1 MIVPFENLPPESSVW
16 IYPSD
21 RPFREKELTKLKE
34 ALTDFLSS
42 WTTHNQELEAGFDL
56 PYNRFIVLGLNQE
69 KVQAS
74 GCSIDASVHFIQELE
89 KAFEL
94 SLIDKMNVTFKQGEY
109 LSHKTLEDF
118 KKMAKERAISK
129 STIVFNNLVGTVDGY
144 HNFWE
149 VPAEESWHNR
159 FFK

>member
-42 WTTHNQELEAGFDL
+42 WTAHNQELEAGFDL

-94 SLIDKMNVTFKQGEY
+94 SLLDKMNVTFKQGEY

-129 STIVFNNLVGTVDGY
+129 STIVFNN
-144 HNFWE
+144 
-149 VPAEESWHNR
+149 
-159 FFK
+159 

>member
-1 MIVPFENLPPESSVW
+1 MIVPFENLPPESRVW

-21 RPFREKELTKLKE
+21 RPFREEEYTKLKE

-42 WTTHNQELEAGFDL
+42 WTAHNQKLEAGFDL
-56 PYNRFIVLGLNQE
+56 PYNRFIILGLNQE

-94 SLIDKMNVTFKQGEY
+94 SLLDKMNVTFKQGEY
-109 LSHKTLEDF
+109 LVHKTLEDF
-118 KKMAKERAISK
+118 KKMANERAISK
-129 STIVFNNLVGTVDGY
+129 STIVFNNLVDTVNGY

>member
-1 MIVPFENLPPESSVW
+1 MIVPFENLPPESRVW

-21 RPFREKELTKLKE
+21 RPFREEEYTKLKE
-34 ALTDFLSS
+34 ALTDFLSN
-42 WTTHNQELEAGFDL
+42 WTAHNQELEAGFDL
-56 PYNRFIVLGLNQE
+56 PYNRFIILGLNQE

-94 SLIDKMNVTFKQGEY
+94 SLLDKMNVTFKQGEY

-118 KKMAKERAISK
+118 KKMANERAISK
-129 STIVFNNLVGTVDGY
+129 STIVFNNLVDTVDGY

>member
-1 MIVPFENLPPESSVW
+1 MIVPFENLPPESRVW

-21 RPFREKELTKLKE
+21 RPFREEEYTKLKE

-42 WTTHNQELEAGFDL
+42 WTAHNQKLEAGFDL
-56 PYNRFIVLGLNQE
+56 PYNRFIILGLNQE

-94 SLIDKMNVTFKQGEY
+94 SLLDKMNVTFKQGEY
-109 LSHKTLEDF
+109 LAHKTLEDF
-118 KKMAKERAISK
+118 KKMANERAISK
-129 STIVFNNLVGTVDGY
+129 STIVFNNLVDTVDGY

>member
-1 MIVPFENLPPESSVW
+1 MIVPFENLPSGSRVW
-16 IYPSD
+16 VYPSD
-21 RPFREKELTKLKE
+21 RPFREEELTKLKE
-34 ALTDFLSS
+34 ALNDFISS
-42 WTTHNQELEAGFDL
+42 WTAHNQELEAGFDL
-56 PYNRFIVLGLNQE
+56 PYNRFIILGLNQE
-69 KVQAS
+69 KAQAS

-89 KAFEL
+89 KAFKL
-94 SLIDKMNVTFKQGEY
+94 SLLDKMNVTFKQGEY

-129 STIVFNNLVGTVDGY
+129 STIVFNNLVDTVDGY